1 MGGGSMG
8 GGDDRDRDRGGFGG
22 GDRGGFGGGDRGG
35 FGGGDRGGFGGG
47 DRGGFGG
54 GDRGG
59 FGGGFGDRDDRGGR
73 FGDRG
78 GFGER
83 GGYGDRDR
91 NLGPKARLR
100 AKARKKARKA
110 AKKMFTRRKICRF
123 CADANIPIE
132 YKDPKAL
139 KFFVTE
145 TGKMIPRRISG
156 NCARHQ
162 RAVNV
167 AVKRS
172 RQLALMPF
180 AAMMI

>member
-1 MGGGSMG
+1 MPMHDGP
-8 GGDDRDRDRGGFGG
+8 GDERDRGGDGAGGGDRG

-47 DRGGFGG
+47 
-54 GDRGG
+54 
-59 FGGGFGDRDDRGGR
+59 
-73 FGDRG
+73 
-78 GFGER
+78 
-83 GGYGDRDR
+83 YGDRER
-91 NLGPKARLR
+91 SFGPKARLR

-110 AKKMFTRRKICRF
+110 AKKMFTRRKVCRF
-123 CADANIPIE
+123 CADSNIPID

-139 KFFVTE
+139 KFFVSE
-145 TGKMIPRRISG
+145 TSKLIPRRISG

-162 RAVNV
+162 RAVTV

-180 AAMMI
+180 ASVGL